1 MLSLPKH
8 GVRNR
13 FVEHMGR
20 IEKKSALPAVRTE
33 LDVCVIPRARRSGID
48 GMRGDAILV
57 RLQSAPVDGAAN
69 AELIDLIAAAL
80 DVPKRSVTIV
90 SGEKSRLKRLQVTGL
105 DETTV
110 HARLAI
116 HGSDR

>member
-1 MLSLPKH
+1 
-8 GVRNR
+8 
-13 FVEHMGR
+13 
-20 IEKKSALPAVRTE
+20 
-33 LDVCVIPRARRSGID
+33 
-48 GMRGDAILV
+48 MRGEAILV

-69 AELIDLIAAAL
+69 AELELIDLIAAAL

-105 DETTV
+105 DESTV

>member
-1 MLSLPKH
+1 M
-8 GVRNR
+8 R
-13 FVEHMGR
+13 
-20 IEKKSALPAVRTE
+20 PAAVLTIR
-33 LDVCVIPRARRSGID
+33 VIPRARRSGID
-48 GMRGDAILV
+48 GLRGDAILV

-105 DETTV
+105 DERTV